1 MASTKKVEVKDGEKL
16 LIRVP
21 KGKLA
26 AFKWNGVRDYEVVLV
41 DI

>member
-21 KGKLA
+21 RGKLA
-26 AFKWNGVRDYEVVLV
+26 TFKWYGGSVYEVVLV

>member
-1 MASTKKVEVKDGEKL
+1 MASTKKVEVKEGEKL

-21 KGKLA
+21 RGKLA
-26 AFKWNGVRDYEVVLV
+26 TFKWNGATMYEVVLR